1 MSTAVNAIWSQ
12 AQRDEI
18 AKELACVLKNPKF
31 ATSQRCTSLLRHPVE
46 HALDGNLDHIKERTL
61 GIEVFQRNP
70 NYDVNTDPIVRRIAS
85 ETRKRLAQHYR
96 ESSQHTIR
104 IRLEAGSYLPHVD
117 SETPGMFGSDGQ
129 SNQPSQLPLAHE
141 HLLDSG
147 IVHQQ
152 QIPQSISRGFR
163 HKWFLLGG
171 VALLISALCFWAAHS
186 DFFRPTSYLV
196 WKPLLLSKGDL
207 TICVSD
213 HLPVL
218 FTDALASAKA
228 NAAKGSNSAVDGADT
243 IILAASRPRLKF
255 MDAVTAFK
263 VSKQLYAFGRDVTLI
278 PSSSLQSENL
288 SNGPIIIV
296 GAVNYPLSMMFQS
309 KLRYSLRLDQPNEG
323 RWIQDA
329 QAPGKHDWKVV
340 GAPENAKVDYGMVTR
355 FWDSDTG
362 GWVMMICGIGPFGT
376 EAAANL
382 VASSVSSKLLPVSIR
397 SAGNFQIV
405 LKTTVIDG
413 IAGAPRIL
421 AVQTW

>member
-70 NYDVNTDPIVRRIAS
+70 NYDVNADPIVRRIAS

-117 SETPGMFGSDGQ
+117 FETPGMFGSDGQ

-171 VALLISALCFWAAHS
+171 VALLISALCFWAAIPIS
-186 DFFRPTSYLV
+186 FAPQATS
-196 WKPLLLSKGDL
+196 SGSH
-207 TICVSD
+207 CSCQ
-213 HLPVL
+213 
-218 FTDALASAKA
+218 KA
-228 NAAKGSNSAVDGADT
+228 
-243 IILAASRPRLKF
+243 I
-255 MDAVTAFK
+255 
-263 VSKQLYAFGRDVTLI
+263 
-278 PSSSLQSENL
+278 
-288 SNGPIIIV
+288 
-296 GAVNYPLSMMFQS
+296 
-309 KLRYSLRLDQPNEG
+309 
-323 RWIQDA
+323 
-329 QAPGKHDWKVV
+329 
-340 GAPENAKVDYGMVTR
+340 
-355 FWDSDTG
+355 
-362 GWVMMICGIGPFGT
+362 
-376 EAAANL
+376 
-382 VASSVSSKLLPVSIR
+382 
-397 SAGNFQIV
+397 
-405 LKTTVIDG
+405 
-413 IAGAPRIL
+413 
-421 AVQTW
+421 